1 VRCVKC
7 KLRRTLHPYL
17 SPFLFK
23 DARWHCSRAGLTC
36 GIASTAPEV
45 VPPRLEFI
53 EFVDPQNYSVSFSD
67 WQERCIKVGGLTP
80 IGRPRLVMLER
91 LPGEGPMNCLVRSL
105 DASRVDYFWDLR
117 RLHRTFI
124 GGLGDDASS
133 PLPLSSPPR
142 DPPAKR
148 AHSGNAG
155 LGGRRSKR
163 GYVAPPARMNL

>member
-1 VRCVKC
+1 MKC
-7 KLRRTLHPYL
+7 KLWRTLDPCL
-17 SPFLFK
+17 PPFLFD
-23 DARWHCSRAGLTC
+23 DADDWQCSRAGLTC
-36 GIASTAPEV
+36 DRASAAPEV
-45 VPPRLEFI
+45 VPPRLESI
-53 EFVDPQNYSVSFSD
+53 EFVDPQKYSESFND
-67 WQERCIKVGGLTP
+67 WQEQCIKVGGLTP

-91 LPGEGPMNCLVRSL
+91 LPGEGPMKCLVRSL

-133 PLPLSSPPR
+133 PLPLSSPR

-155 LGGRRSKR
+155 PGERRSKR
-163 GYVAPPARMNL
+163 ACVATGRA